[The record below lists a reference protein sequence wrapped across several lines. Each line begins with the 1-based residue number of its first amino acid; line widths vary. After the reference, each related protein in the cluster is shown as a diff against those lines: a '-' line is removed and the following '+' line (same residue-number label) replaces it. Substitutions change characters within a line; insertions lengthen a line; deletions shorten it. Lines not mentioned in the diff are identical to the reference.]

1 LSLTTRLAL
10 WRGKEV
16 AVKVLSNVNLEAQ
29 IEEFKKEF
37 KVILCLDFFLN
48 PL

>member
-1 LSLTTRLAL
+1 LNCCPSQHLAL

-37 KVILCLDFFLN
+37 RVIFV
-48 PL
+48 